1 MNKKNLTEWYK
12 KAGAESDVV
21 VSTRIRL
28 ARNLRKYPFPC
39 RLSTEQKKQIVE
51 EIKSAVQASGSVLV
65 PRFRFVNMETLSDME
80 AVSLVERHLVSP
92 EFIAER
98 AGRGLLLLDDES
110 VSIMINEED
119 HLRIQ
124 VMGEGLN
131 MEALYETASKLDT
144 LLDERLTFA
153 FEEKLGYLTQ
163 CPTNLGTGMRAS
175 VMLHLPAIQESGGI
189 QRIAGGLSK
198 IGLTI
203 RGMYGEHSGPT
214 GALYQLSN
222 QVTLGL
228 SEEAALEN
236 LKGITM
242 QLCAQERT
250 ARKTLLTNIQIQDN
264 IWRSL
269 GILKN
274 ARRLESSEFM
284 TMISQ
289 LRLGVSCGL
298 IDTLTLDQINQMIV
312 EAQPATLME
321 LYGSP
326 CTPEERDIFRAQK
339 VREILQKV

>member
-1 MNKKNLTEWYK
+1 MNNQNITEWYK
-12 KAGAESDVV
+12 KAGAEGDVV

-39 RLSTEQKKQIVE
+39 RLSTEQKKQVVE
-51 EIKSAVQASGSVLV
+51 EVKNAVQDADSELT
-65 PRFRFVNMETLSDME
+65 PRFRFVNMETISDME
-80 AVSLVERHLVSP
+80 AVALVERHLVSP
-92 EFIAER
+92 EFISER

-119 HLRIQ
+119 HLRVQ

-131 MEALYETASKLDT
+131 LETLYETASKLDGR
-144 LLDERLTFA
+144 LDERLAFA

-203 RGMYGEHSGPT
+203 RGMYGEHSGSA
-214 GALYQLSN
+214 GSLYQLSN

-242 QLCAQERT
+242 QLCTQERA
-250 ARKTLLTNIQIQDN
+250 ARETLLSNIQIQDS

-274 ARRLESSEFM
+274 ARRLESGEFM
-284 TMISQ
+284 AMISR

-298 IDTLTLDQINQMIV
+298 IDVLTLDRINQMIV
-312 EAQPATLME
+312 EAQPATLMQS
-321 LYGSP
+321 YGSS
-326 CTPEERDIFRAQK
+326 CSPEERDMFRAQR
-339 VREILQKV
+339 VRENFKEE